1 MNALW
6 RFVPRL
12 RPSLF
17 AACAALSSPAFAQL
31 QDAPSSN
38 EIVVTPLRAPQAVAK
53 TGSSVTVITRDEIE
67 NKAAKSLADVL
78 RPVEGVFVSERGGI
92 GGNTSITLRG
102 SKPSQ
107 TLVMID
113 GVRVGDPS
121 SIAGDFDFGGYSPS
135 DIERIEIL
143 RGPQSALYGSDA
155 MGGVINIVTRK
166 GAGNPKAS
174 LTIEGGSYGTA
185 LARAALTG
193 SYGDF
198 NYAFSLNGLRTDGFS
213 SFGYRIGRYAAYGPF
228 GADPAQKINGS
239 ARLGWSN
246 GNGVSI
252 EAGYLGFWSNV
263 HYDNAVTPGTT
274 PEDMRFADVT
284 LNRQRAFTNQFWAK
298 GAVDGL
304 DGRMTTTLNVFGNRS
319 DRNSLNDWSSSWG
332 PYLATNDYSGQRY
345 GAELQNNFKINE
357 SFLLISGLRNETETA
372 KSTTGPVPRNAALAT
387 IDVDASQVTN
397 SAFTMLQWTP
407 TDRWSFSFGGRV
419 DGVESIDNFWTWR
432 GTAAYDLTTTTK
444 LRASV
449 GTGAKAPSLY
459 QMYSIY
465 GPIAN
470 NLPAL
475 QPEHNIGVDAG
486 IDQTL
491 LNGRL
496 ALSGTAFWSRYR
508 NLIDFSCADF
518 ACVYYNVGRALISG
532 VETSAKYNLLPG
544 EWLVKGSYT
553 YLYGENLDTNSQ
565 LLRRPRNRGS
575 ISAIYTGITN
585 TEIEAQLYLVGSQ
598 RDYGNV
604 TLAPYARLDLW
615 ARYRFNDNFS
625 AYLRA
630 ENLTNAQYQ
639 EVYGYGTTGRAIY
652 AGLKATW

>member
-1 MNALW
+1 MIAHSRLT
-6 RFVPRL
+6 PLL
-12 RPSLF
+12 RPLSI
-17 AACAALSSPAFAQL
+17 AVVALSAAPAWAQL

-38 EIVVTPLRAPQAVAK
+38 EIVVTPLRAPQAVSK
-53 TGSSVTVITRDEIE
+53 TGSSVTVITREEIE
-67 NKAAKSLADVL
+67 NKAAKSIADVL

-107 TLVMID
+107 TLVLID

-135 DIERIEIL
+135 DLERIEIL

-166 GAGNPKAS
+166 GAGKPKAS
-174 LTIEGGSYGTA
+174 LTLEGGSYGTA
-185 LARAALTG
+185 LGRAALTG

-213 SFGYRIGRYAAYGPF
+213 SFGYRIGRYAEFGPF
-228 GADPAQKINGS
+228 ESDPAQKVNGS
-239 ARLGWSN
+239 ARVGWAN
-246 GNGVSI
+246 GQGVSL
-252 EAGYLGFWSNV
+252 EAGYLGFWSHV
-263 HYDNAVTPGTT
+263 HYDNAVSPGATSSQI
-274 PEDMRFADVT
+274 DFADVG

-304 DGRMTTTLNVFGNRS
+304 DGRMTTTLNLFGNRT
-319 DRNSLNDWSSSWG
+319 DRNSTNNWSSSLG
-332 PYLATNDYSGQRY
+332 PYFATDDYSGQRL
-345 GAELQNNFKINE
+345 GAELQNNFKINDT
-357 SFLLISGLRNETETA
+357 FFLISGLRTETETA
-372 KSTTGPVPRNAALAT
+372 KSSTGPVPRNAALST
-387 IDVDASQVTN
+387 INVDAEQTTN
-397 SAFTMLQWTP
+397 SAFSTLQWTP
-407 TDRWSFSFGGRV
+407 TEKWSFSLGGRV
-419 DGVESIDNFWTWR
+419 DNVEGIDNFWTWR
-432 GTAAYDLTTTTK
+432 GTGAYDLTATTK

-459 QMYSIY
+459 QMYSAY

-486 IDQTL
+486 IDQSFL
-491 LNGRL
+491 DGRVV
-496 ALSGTAFWSRYR
+496 LSGTAFWSRYR
-508 NLIDFSCADF
+508 NLIDFTCAGF
-518 ACVYYNVGRALISG
+518 SCVYYNVGRAEISG
-532 VETSAKYNLLPG
+532 VEASAKYNLLPG
-544 EWLVKGSYT
+544 QWLVKGSYT
-553 YLYGENLDTNSQ
+553 YLYGENLDTNSE

-575 ISAIYTGITN
+575 LSAVYTGIPN

-598 RDYGNV
+598 LDFGDIK
-604 TLAPYARLDLW
+604 LAPYARLDMW
-615 ARYRFNDNFS
+615 ARYRVNDNFS
-625 AYLRA
+625 LYLRG

-639 EVYGYGTTGRAIY
+639 EVYGYGTAGRSVY
-652 AGLKATW
+652 AGVKASF